1 MAKKWQQRS
10 CSSPKAKRHIQSRHW
25 NSGWLDLCSSLLSSL
40 ELMPKQMLYLIFM
53 FSFSRVRSTVA
64 SQLSTSLV
72 SSERYFHRAVQSVQ
86 NLNCHFSLPW
96 LHKQPICP
104 SALLKAFWP
113 EVHGNFRLGEK
124 NAVWLTIT
132 DTLEMWSFPQKL
144 QPFLN
149 LSFQLKQ
156 EEYVVLVQYPSSWLP
171 RWHRYGHVMWASQG
185 CGKIFAIH
193 DGLSPGHLQQCSLG
207 IVASMLLALLVVLL
221 VSAQA
226 QWSLRNRFCVLIDT
240 HCWNK
245 YKGWIVWS

>member
-40 ELMPKQMLYLIFM
+40 ELMPKQMLYLIFI

-104 SALLKAFWP
+104 SALLKVFWP

-124 NAVWLTIT
+124 KCRLSYYHRYFGDVKFSPEIT
-132 DTLEMWSFPQKL
+132 TFPE
-144 QPFLN
+144 PFI
-149 LSFQLKQ
+149 SIKTWGICS
-156 EEYVVLVQYPSSWLP
+156 VSAIPIVLVTPLAQVWPCDVSIPGLWQDLCNSWWFVPGTSPAVLP
-171 RWHRYGHVMWASQG
+171 GNSGINA
-185 CGKIFAIH
+185 
-193 DGLSPGHLQQCSLG
+193 PGAAGCSLG
-207 IVASMLLALLVVLL
+207 VRPSAVEPAEQILCADRHTLL
-221 VSAQA
+221 
-226 QWSLRNRFCVLIDT
+226 
-240 HCWNK
+240 K
-245 YKGWIVWS
+245 